1 MEDSRSI
8 VAFQFNEKLEEG
20 VILHILQDTDK
31 GTERYKIDMVYD
43 TFKQMLNRAYG
54 FCLKHPELID
64 NE

>member
-43 TFKQMLNRAYG
+43 TFKQMLNMAYG